1 MMYGSTIVAF
11 RLTIAAGLLPLRNQF
26 LVFNVLFGK
35 EKCLTAAVPATVP
48 GTKAHDATVG
58 NHGKAGE

>member
-1 MMYGSTIVAF
+1 MYLSDDA
-11 RLTIAAGLLPLRNQF
+11 
-26 LVFNVLFGK
+26 LFGK

-58 NHGKAGE
+58 NHGKASE